1 MSGHEKTEKNHKC
14 EIVNGTI
21 LEINSL
27 HNTAI
32 LKYVLIKWWLHKE
45 MKGEFAS
52 KEETLSFGQEVKQEH
67 LFVCLW
73 PLPLANPLVVC
84 ITT

>member
-1 MSGHEKTEKNHKC
+1 
-14 EIVNGTI
+14 
-21 LEINSL
+21 
-27 HNTAI
+27 
-32 LKYVLIKWWLHKE
+32 